1 MGQTA
6 GPLFIRYPEPTD
18 QVRDA
23 ATAMR
28 IAAED
33 INGKFGSAV
42 AVVDQAES
50 GSNADGS
57 LVSFPGT
64 HLAMAGFTF
73 DGVTLTRV
81 GPGRLFV
88 VSVEVQTELRTPNGG
103 ANFASASSTVEIL
116 ANGDVFTGSH
126 DSLDLIEATIAARSV
141 VHNITMP
148 VGLGNGDTIQVRAVG
163 SAGTTVGI
171 ASIRAYPCAPE
182 NT

>member
-6 GPLFIRYPEPTD
+6 GPLFIRYPEPTE

-28 IAAED
+28 IIAED

-81 GPGRLFV
+81 GPARLFV
-88 VSVEVQTELRTPNGG
+88 VSVEVQVELKIPNGG
-103 ANFASASSTVEIL
+103 SAFSSASSAVEII
-116 ANGDVFTGSH
+116 ANGDIFTGSY
-126 DSLDLIEATIAARSV
+126 DGLDLTEATMAARSV
-141 VHNITMP
+141 VHHVTMP
-148 VGLGNGDTIQVRAVG
+148 VGLGNGDTIQVKASG
-163 SAGTTVGI
+163 TPGTTVGI
-171 ASIRAYPCAPE
+171 VSIRAYPCAPE